1 MKTQE
6 TTEIL
11 KNGVKK
17 WNICCHISK
26 QRMSLLLES
35 AGTTKGEL
43 VSPEAT
49 QEEYLPSRSHQTVA
63 PTYDEP

>member
-1 MKTQE
+1 MVF
-6 TTEIL
+6 I
-11 KNGVKK
+11 KK

-35 AGTTKGEL
+35 AGTTKGVL
-43 VSPEAT
+43 VSPEGT

-63 PTYDEP
+63 PT